1 MDRETDEQVAD
12 AILAY
17 LSEAPNAMDTANGVT
32 EWWLMRQ
39 HVRDEVEIVTRALDM
54 LVARGALEVVDTKAQ
69 RCYRLARRKQP

>member
-39 HVRDEVEIVTRALDM
+39 HVRDEVAIVTRVLDM
-54 LVARGALEVVDTKAQ
+54 LVARGALEVVETEAH
-69 RCYRLARRKQP
+69 RCYRLARRGQP